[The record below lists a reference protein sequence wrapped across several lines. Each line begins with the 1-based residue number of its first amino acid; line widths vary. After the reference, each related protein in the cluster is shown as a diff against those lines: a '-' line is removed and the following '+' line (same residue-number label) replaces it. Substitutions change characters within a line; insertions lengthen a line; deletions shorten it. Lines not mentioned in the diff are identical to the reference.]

1 MESNNAVFCFDIA
14 HLLPLSLL
22 ATHTLNKLSVIAT
35 QNQNSAERFIKLGAN
50 KDKVMV
56 AGNIKF
62 EQNPSAN
69 KNQTKAI
76 KESPNNIS

>member
-1 MESNNAVFCFDIA
+1 
-14 HLLPLSLL
+14 
-22 ATHTLNKLSVIAT
+22 
-35 QNQNSAERFIKLGAN
+35 LGAN

-76 KESPNNIS
+76 KTIMHKATTHKHHISHLKIRHHLAY

>member
-1 MESNNAVFCFDIA
+1 
-14 HLLPLSLL
+14 L
-22 ATHTLNKLSVIAT
+22 THTLNKLSVIAT

-69 KNQTKAI
+69 KNLILRQIYYHNT
-76 KESPNNIS
+76 SPNIDNEINTIILKLN

>member
-1 MESNNAVFCFDIA
+1 MKLVSDYELF
-14 HLLPLSLL
+14 LSKFTTLT
-22 ATHTLNKLSVIAT
+22 THTLNKLSVIAT

-62 EQNPSAN
+62 KVGSN
-69 KNQTKAI
+69 KR
-76 KESPNNIS
+76 E

>member
-1 MESNNAVFCFDIA
+1 MCIF
-14 HLLPLSLL
+14 P
-22 ATHTLNKLSVIAT
+22 TLILKLSVIAT

-69 KNQTKAI
+69 KNQTFGQI
-76 KESPNNIS
+76 SVSNNRHKSGCIFLR

>member
-1 MESNNAVFCFDIA
+1 MFLIKGSF
-14 HLLPLSLL
+14 
-22 ATHTLNKLSVIAT
+22 SVINVLYCRIVHIYLLI
-35 QNQNSAERFIKLGAN
+35 NQNSAERFIKLGAN

-69 KNQTKAI
+69 KNAKALLERLTVLI
-76 KESPNNIS
+76 LCFFASL